1 MAEVSVLKHEG
12 QGRARLMV
20 LKKKD
25 EFRLKVKFSVVLKR
39 AKGGK

>member
-1 MAEVSVLKHEG
+1 MKSGSG
-12 QGRARLMV
+12 QVDGSQ
-20 LKKKD
+20 KKD